1 MIKSLDTF
9 IPKAYESIGT
19 TYENVNV
26 NHSNYTVHQTGGKGK
41 IRDKD
46 KDEDKRKSR
55 KSNSNYGIPKMYYS
69 SKSSVKCRKRNC
81 NKDMFDILD
90 NQALDDNIM
99 NRLFERSM
107 HKHSRI
113 QQNPSKLKI
122 SRKSRK
128 LNNLKK
134 HRENPKTKKRV
145 R

>member
-19 TYENVNV
+19 TYEN
-26 NHSNYTVHQTGGKGK
+26 HSNYTVHQTGGKGN
-41 IRDKD
+41 IRQEGNNKD
-46 KDEDKRKSR
+46 KGKS
-55 KSNSNYGIPKMYYS
+55 KKSNYGIPNMYYS
-69 SKSSVKCRKRNC
+69 PKSSMKCKKRNC
-81 NKDMFDILD
+81 NKDVSDIFD

-107 HKHSRI
+107 HKYSRT
-113 QQNPSKLKI
+113 QQNPSKLK
-122 SRKSRK
+122 KSRK